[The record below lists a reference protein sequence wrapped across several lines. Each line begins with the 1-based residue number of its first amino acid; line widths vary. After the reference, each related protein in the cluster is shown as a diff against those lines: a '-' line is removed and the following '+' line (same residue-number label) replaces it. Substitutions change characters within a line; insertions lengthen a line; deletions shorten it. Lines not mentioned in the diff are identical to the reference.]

1 MNPKNFEI
9 IEGSEF
15 YCDSCKNEKTLTK
28 FLNNNDDQMGML
40 AFSDDL
46 AESQPETQKEEPI
59 SPRHRS
65 RPQSILGMY
74 FLILLNVFLVYSA
87 IFHFQIQTL
96 KLNVCVV

>member
-74 FLILLNVFLVYSA
+74 FLILLNVFSSLFCYFPFSDTNLEA
-87 IFHFQIQTL
+87 
-96 KLNVCVV
+96 